1 MFRDYVSVDR
11 CMMMYS
17 HVLTI
22 SEEIN
27 LMGSGALLDVDL
39 NEAKSKS
46 FGNLF
51 AWGSTSHS
59 FAVLLGH
66 VHYTVA
72 ALFHTQI
79 HRGAALPCWNP
90 AWSCA
95 KIMVSTFGHALVGGT
110 GMAKDAKNGAKRNNA
125 PGFVDK

>member
-1 MFRDYVSVDR
+1 M
-11 CMMMYS
+11 
-17 HVLTI
+17 LTI

-27 LMGSGALLDVDL
+27 LMGSGALDVDL
-39 NEAKSKS
+39 NEAKTKS
-46 FGNLF
+46 FGNLS

-72 ALFHTQI
+72 ALIHTQI
-79 HRGAALPCWNP
+79 HHGAALPFWNP
-90 AWSCA
+90 AWICA

-110 GMAKDAKNGAKRNNA
+110 GMAKG
-125 PGFVDK
+125 GQ